1 MQSQVQGADQI
12 RQAMDALAQ
21 NASRAREATGEFAL
35 AASTLQES
43 LTQLRAAVNLF
54 RLREGA

>member
-1 MQSQVQGADQI
+1 
-12 RQAMDALAQ
+12 MDALAQ
-21 NASRAREATGEFAL
+21 NASRAREATGEFAQ